1 MELRS
6 KLRISQNAA
15 PVQRNASRFLR
26 DMSFSRKSQWNSGA
40 NSHVTHPWIVTCKSF
55 PQWQRLSALPRTV
68 ANGCGRLRTVANIE
82 TTGREQGSTP
92 RPPRV
97 KREPFATHSGKDP
110 NISKPTFY
118 VIERYKV
125 KIGRND
131 GRNAM
136 SCFFRLLG
144 IHLAEL
150 NQGAAKLQCRLLEP
164 LENPPFHEDQ
174 SPHELQES

>member
-6 KLRISQNAA
+6 NLQISPNAA

-68 ANGCGRLRTVANIE
+68 ANGCGRLRTVADGCEWLRTVANIE

-97 KREPFATHSGKDP
+97 KREPFATHSGKK
-110 NISKPTFY
+110 S
-118 VIERYKV
+118 
-125 KIGRND
+125 
-131 GRNAM
+131 
-136 SCFFRLLG
+136 LG
-144 IHLAEL
+144 LS
-150 NQGAAKLQCRLLEP
+150 REP
-164 LENPPFHEDQ
+164 VLVGGQFTMDTQAHVQ
-174 SPHELQES
+174 